1 MGAVPAYSHIVVV
14 IMENHNYS
22 EIAGNAQ
29 APYINSLMAGG
40 ANLTNM
46 SGIVHPSQPNYF
58 ALYAGSTFGTAQFN
72 LDVDNGR
79 SEPSISLHPA
89 LNAACSVS

>member
-1 MGAVPAYSHIVVV
+1 MADSPTEQDVELSLLALDAY
-14 IMENHNYS
+14 MR
-22 EIAGNAQ
+22 GDD
-29 APYINSLMAGG
+29 P
-40 ANLTNM
+40 
-46 SGIVHPSQPNYF
+46 GIDIT
-58 ALYAGSTFGTAQFN
+58 AKTIGDATFQKAQFN